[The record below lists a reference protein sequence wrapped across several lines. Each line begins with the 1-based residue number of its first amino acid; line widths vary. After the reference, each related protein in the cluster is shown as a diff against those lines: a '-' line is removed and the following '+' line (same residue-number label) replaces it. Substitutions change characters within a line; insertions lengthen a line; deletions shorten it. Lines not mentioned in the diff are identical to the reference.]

1 MSTGGRRYL
10 GISQDIPLFLNFLL
24 SKRPYEVSICKLE
37 QFMWLS
43 EWEESHG
50 FQKEVRGISHRQQSI
65 KEELLTASEML
76 MKGGGIRILRSLS
89 GR

>member
-10 GISQDIPLFLNFLL
+10 GVSQGIPLFLNFLL

-50 FQKEVRGISHRQQSI
+50 FQKEEGSVIANRLSI
-65 KEELLTASEML
+65 KEELLTAN
-76 MKGGGIRILRSLS
+76 
-89 GR
+89 

>member
-1 MSTGGRRYL
+1 M
-10 GISQDIPLFLNFLL
+10 FLNFLL

-76 MKGGGIRILRSLS
+76 MKGGG
-89 GR
+89 GGGKKKKKKKA